1 MVGNSS
7 RHYLAQRGD
16 YVGAAVQDLNCER
29 EIELLQKQLD
39 ALKEQKRGLMQ
50 KLLPFFYSSKRTDLM
65 KLDGLKVF
73 PDDSELR
80 EFARRGLVEFKTE
93 QPTLL

>member
-1 MVGNSS
+1 
-7 RHYLAQRGD
+7 
-16 YVGAAVQDLNCER
+16 
-29 EIELLQKQLD
+29 
-39 ALKEQKRGLMQ
+39 MQ